1 MHGITITEVS
11 EGTRSL
17 ATVAT
22 AVIGLVATA
31 PAADAAAFPLDRPAL
46 VTDIEAAIGV
56 AGATGTLH
64 NTLRAIADQA
74 RCPVVVV
81 RVAPGADAAATDA
94 AVIGDDVNGVKSGMQ
109 ALLAAEA
116 QVGVKPRIIGAPGLD
131 TQAVTTAM
139 IVIAQ
144 KLHAMA
150 YAAAVGDTV
159 TEAIAYRAN
168 FTARELMLLYPDFV
182 AFDTAAEANVTSFG
196 TARALGLRAR
206 IDTEQGFHKTISNVP
221 VQGVVG
227 LTKDVQF
234 DVQDANCEANLLGAA
249 EVSALIR
256 AGGGFRIW
264 GSRTCAEEPHFV
276 FESATRTAQ
285 VLMDTIAEGMMWAI
299 DKPLRPSLVK
309 DIVETING
317 KIREMKAAG
326 QLIDGRAWFD
336 ADKNPTSSLAGGKLV
351 IDYDYTPVPPLEH
364 LTLTQRIT
372 DSYLADFSL
381 GQG

>member
-1 MHGITITEVS
+1 MHGITITEVT

-56 AGATGTLH
+56 AGATGTLR
-64 NTLRAIADQA
+64 NALRAIADQA

-144 KLHAMA
+144 KLRAMA

-168 FTARELMLLYPDFV
+168 FTARELMLIYPDFV

-234 DVQDANCEANLLGAA
+234 DVQDENCEANLLGAA

-336 ADKNPTSSLAGGKLV
+336 PEKNPTTSLAGGKLV